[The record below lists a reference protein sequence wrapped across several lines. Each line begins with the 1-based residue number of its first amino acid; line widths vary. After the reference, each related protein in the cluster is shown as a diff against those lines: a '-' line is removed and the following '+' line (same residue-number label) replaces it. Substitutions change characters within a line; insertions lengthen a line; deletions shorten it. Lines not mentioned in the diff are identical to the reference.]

1 MMDKMTVDLCK
12 TREGSLGISVL
23 GVTMGPTLGD
33 EDKLSIFIKAV
44 TFGGPADMEGTIKV
58 GDQIL
63 SVDETSLVGV
73 TQEEAGAILRS
84 ANDRACLV
92 IARNINKAPD
102 ELLLHIQESTDS
114 EADSNQV

>member
-1 MMDKMTVDLCK
+1 ML
-12 TREGSLGISVL
+12 
-23 GVTMGPTLGD
+23 PTSAPDCVITL
-33 EDKLSIFIKAV
+33 LFQ
-44 TFGGPADMEGTIKV
+44 V

-102 ELLLHIQESTDS
+102 E
-114 EADSNQV
+114 V